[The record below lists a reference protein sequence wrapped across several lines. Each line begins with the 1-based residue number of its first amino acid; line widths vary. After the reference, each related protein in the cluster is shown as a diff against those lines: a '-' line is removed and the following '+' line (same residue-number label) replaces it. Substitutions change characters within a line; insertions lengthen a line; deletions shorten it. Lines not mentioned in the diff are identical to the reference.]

1 MELLSRVDGARRRLQ
16 ILEEGLIPQARSTL
30 EAGSASY
37 ANGRTVFISLLDDA
51 LDLLEFERD
60 LERQRAA
67 LAPRW
72 RGSRRAPAWSS
83 CSRGGSHD
91 DAAHA
96 RAGRAARCG
105 LVAAALA
112 WNVLGP
118 AGKAAGQPAQKWTCA
133 MHPQIIRDHPGSCPI
148 CGMDL
153 VPVGSRLTA
162 AGSGVAGQ
170 GVVHLDAARRQLIGV
185 RTARVELSPFRR
197 TIRAVGRVSYDETR
211 LRHVHTKI
219 DGYVE
224 RLLANATGG
233 DRPAGQPLLE
243 IYSPELLAS
252 QQEFLVA
259 LEARDRMG
267 SSTLSSVAGYG
278 EDLVESA
285 RRRLQ
290 LFDMTDAQ
298 IARLEQTRTPQRT
311 VTVYAH
317 ESGVVTM
324 RNVTEGERI
333 EAARPCSTWPISPGS
348 GCWLRSTSTSC
359 PSSTRDSPPTMHLS
373 YLPDRAFRGTVSLIY
388 PGIEI
393 ATRTAQV
400 RVEFD
405 NLDLALKPDM
415 YAGDRAAA
423 PTWDLASPSPRRRF
437 LETGT
442 RSLAF
447 VGEEPGVFEPREI
460 RIGARLADRYEVLS
474 GLTPGESVVVSAN
487 FLIDSESKLKAALEA
502 MQPGTAPRGPAR
514 RAREVMR

>member
-1 MELLSRVDGARRRLQ
+1 
-16 ILEEGLIPQARSTL
+16 
-30 EAGSASY
+30 
-37 ANGRTVFISLLDDA
+37 
-51 LDLLEFERD
+51 
-60 LERQRAA
+60 
-67 LAPRW
+67 
-72 RGSRRAPAWSS
+72 
-83 CSRGGSHD
+83 
-91 DAAHA
+91 
-96 RAGRAARCG
+96 
-105 LVAAALA
+105 
-112 WNVLGP
+112 
-118 AGKAAGQPAQKWTCA
+118 

-224 RLLANATGG
+224 RLLANATGETV
-233 DRPAGQPLLE
+233 RRGQPLLE

-298 IARLEQTRTPQRT
+298 IARLEQTRAPQRT

-333 EAARPCSTWPISPGS
+333 EAGKTLLDVADLSRVWVLASVYEYELPFVHQGQPA
-348 GCWLRSTSTSC
+348 
-359 PSSTRDSPPTMHLS
+359 TMHLS

-415 YAGDRAAA
+415 YAEIELSA
-423 PTWDLASPSPRRRF
+423 DLGPRISVPEEAV

-447 VGEEPGVFEPREI
+447 VEREPGVFEPREI
-460 RIGARLADRYEVLS
+460 RIGARLPDRYEVLS

-502 MQPGTAPRGPAR
+502 MQPGTAPPDPHAGHAR
-514 RAREVMR
+514 

>member
-1 MELLSRVDGARRRLQ
+1 M
-16 ILEEGLIPQARSTL
+16 
-30 EAGSASY
+30 
-37 ANGRTVFISLLDDA
+37 
-51 LDLLEFERD
+51 
-60 LERQRAA
+60 
-67 LAPRW
+67 
-72 RGSRRAPAWSS
+72 
-83 CSRGGSHD
+83 
-91 DAAHA
+91 
-96 RAGRAARCG
+96 
-105 LVAAALA
+105 
-112 WNVLGP
+112 
-118 AGKAAGQPAQKWTCA
+118 
-133 MHPQIIRDHPGSCPI
+133 
-148 CGMDL
+148 
-153 VPVGSRLTA
+153 
-162 AGSGVAGQ
+162 
-170 GVVHLDAARRQLIGV
+170 

-224 RLLANATGG
+224 RLLANATGETV
-233 DRPAGQPLLE
+233 RRGQPLLE

-278 EDLVESA
+278 KDLVESA

-333 EAARPCSTWPISPGS
+333 EAGKTLLDVADLSKVWVLASVYEYELPFVHQGQPAV
-348 GCWLRSTSTSC
+348 
-359 PSSTRDSPPTMHLS
+359 MHLS
-373 YLPDRAFRGTVSLIY
+373 YLPDRTFRGTVSLIY
-388 PGIEI
+388 PSIEI

-405 NLDLALKPDM
+405 NPDLALKPDM
-415 YAGDRAAA
+415 YAEIELSA
-423 PTWDLASPSPRRRF
+423 DLGPRISVPEEAV

-447 VGEEPGVFEPREI
+447 VEREPGLFEPREL
-460 RIGARLADRYEVLS
+460 RIGARLADRYEVVS
-474 GLTPGESVVVSAN
+474 GLVAGEQVVVSGN
-487 FLIDSESKLKAALEA
+487 FLIDSESKLKAALET
-502 MQPGTAPRGPAR
+502 MQPGAGPADPHAGH
-514 RAREVMR
+514 AR

>member
-1 MELLSRVDGARRRLQ
+1 MTTRGKIGLALL
-16 ILEEGLIPQARSTL
+16 
-30 EAGSASY
+30 
-37 ANGRTVFISLLDDA
+37 
-51 LDLLEFERD
+51 
-60 LERQRAA
+60 
-67 LAPRW
+67 
-72 RGSRRAPAWSS
+72 
-83 CSRGGSHD
+83 
-91 DAAHA
+91 
-96 RAGRAARCG
+96 
-105 LVAAALA
+105 LVAVVVTAAIS
-112 WNVLGP
+112 WNVFAPSGKT
-118 AGKAAGQPAQKWTCA
+118 AGTSGQKWTCA

-153 VPVGSRLTA
+153 VPVGSKATRTTGGTGA
-162 AGSGVAGQ
+162 PGQ
-170 GVVHLDAARRQLIGV
+170 GVVHLDAARRQLLGV
-185 RTARVELSPFRR
+185 RTAKAELAPFTR

-224 RLLANATGG
+224 RLLANATGETV
-233 DRPAGQPLLE
+233 RRGQPLLE

-278 EDLVESA
+278 KDLVESA

-298 IARLEQTRTPQRT
+298 IARLEETRTPQRT

-333 EAARPCSTWPISPGS
+333 EAGKTLLDVADLSKVWVLASVYEYELPFVHQGQPAV
-348 GCWLRSTSTSC
+348 
-359 PSSTRDSPPTMHLS
+359 MHLS
-373 YLPDRAFRGTVSLIY
+373 YLPDRTFRGTVSLIY
-388 PGIEI
+388 PSIEI

-405 NLDLALKPDM
+405 NPDLALKPDM
-415 YAGDRAAA
+415 YAEIELSA
-423 PTWDLASPSPRRRF
+423 DLGPRISVPEEAV

-447 VGEEPGVFEPREI
+447 VEREPGVFEPREL
-460 RIGARLADRYEVLS
+460 RIGARLADRYEVVS
-474 GLTPGESVVVSAN
+474 GLVAGEQVVVSGN
-487 FLIDSESKLKAALEA
+487 FLIDSESKLKAALQT
-502 MQPGTAPRGPAR
+502 MQPGAAPADPHAGHAR
-514 RAREVMR
+514 

>member
-1 MELLSRVDGARRRLQ
+1 MTTRGKIGLALLLV
-16 ILEEGLIPQARSTL
+16 GL
-30 EAGSASY
+30 
-37 ANGRTVFISLLDDA
+37 V
-51 LDLLEFERD
+51 
-60 LERQRAA
+60 
-67 LAPRW
+67 
-72 RGSRRAPAWSS
+72 
-83 CSRGGSHD
+83 
-91 DAAHA
+91 
-96 RAGRAARCG
+96 
-105 LVAAALA
+105 VAAAVSWNA
-112 WNVLGP
+112 WAPPGKT
-118 AGKAAGQPAQKWTCA
+118 AGASGQKWTCA

-153 VPVGSRLTA
+153 VPVGSKATRTTGGTGA
-162 AGSGVAGQ
+162 PGQ
-170 GVVHLDAARRQLIGV
+170 GVVHLDATRRQLLGV
-185 RTARVELSPFRR
+185 RTARVELAPFTR

-224 RLLANATGG
+224 RLLANATGETV
-233 DRPAGQPLLE
+233 RRGQPLLE

-278 EDLVESA
+278 KDLVESA

-333 EAARPCSTWPISPGS
+333 EAGKTLLDVADLSKVWVLASVYEYELPFVHQGQPAV
-348 GCWLRSTSTSC
+348 
-359 PSSTRDSPPTMHLS
+359 MHLS
-373 YLPDRAFRGTVSLIY
+373 YLPDRTFRGTVSLIY
-388 PGIEI
+388 PSIEI

-405 NLDLALKPDM
+405 NPDLALKPDM
-415 YAGDRAAA
+415 YAEIELSA
-423 PTWDLASPSPRRRF
+423 DLGPRISVPEEAV

-447 VGEEPGVFEPREI
+447 VEREPGLFEPREL
-460 RIGARLADRYEVLS
+460 RIGARLADRYEVVS
-474 GLTPGESVVVSAN
+474 GLVAGEQVVVSGN
-487 FLIDSESKLKAALEA
+487 FLIDSESKLKAALET
-502 MQPGTAPRGPAR
+502 MQPGAGPADPHAGH
-514 RAREVMR
+514 AR